1 MDIEKERFLAKIA
14 RLYYLEG
21 LTQQDIANKLNI
33 SRTKV
38 SRYLT
43 RARKDKIVQ
52 ININH
57 PAEDFS
63 DIEYRIE
70 ERYRLNECVIVD
82 TVENQEDIIRSMGDS
97 FNNLLSRLLEN
108 GDYIGIGW
116 GYSLRE
122 LSKYINI
129 MEFKDIKV
137 VPMIGGLGKI
147 GTGVHTNSVAKRIA
161 DRVGGISYM
170 IHSPAVMD
178 SREVKEIMEKDSNVK
193 EIMDMSGKIN
203 TALIGLSDLSD
214 ESTLIR
220 TGSFTREDFQYLKS
234 LGVIG
239 DVNLIFIDR
248 DGRHVPN
255 RLDERLVRVPLER
268 LKGIKNVIG
277 VAFGRRKLEVIQAAL
292 RGQIINILFTDRD
305 TAEGIVRAD

>member
-1 MDIEKERFLAKIA
+1 MDIERKRFLAKIA

-43 RARKDKIVQ
+43 RAREDKIVE

-63 DIEYRIE
+63 DMEYHIEKKYG
-70 ERYRLNECVIVD
+70 LSECIIVD
-82 TVENQEDIIRSMGDS
+82 TLESDEAIIRSMRDS
-97 FNNLLSRLLEN
+97 FNNLLSRLLQD

-122 LSKYINI
+122 LSNNINI
-129 MEFKDIKV
+129 MDLKDIKV
-137 VPMIGGLGKI
+137 VPMIGGLGKT
-147 GTGVHTNSVAKRIA
+147 GTGVHTNSVAKKIA
-161 DRVGGISYM
+161 DRIGGISYM

-193 EIMDMSGKIN
+193 EIMDMSEKID
-203 TALIGLSDLSD
+203 TALMGLSDLGSD
-214 ESTLIR
+214 STLIR

-234 LGVIG
+234 LGVVG
-239 DVNLIFIDR
+239 DVNLIFIDSE
-248 DGRHVPN
+248 GRHVPN
-255 RLDERLVRVPLER
+255 KLDERIVRVPLER
-268 LKGIKNVIG
+268 LKDIKNVIG
-277 VAFGRRKLEVIQAAL
+277 VAFGKTE
-292 RGQIINILFTDRD
+292 T
-305 TAEGIVRAD
+305 

>member
-147 GTGVHTNSVAKRIA
+147 GTGLHTNSVAKRIA